1 MRKIIMDGIRAVQEG
16 RDPKGVW
23 QDPAMDRLLEL
34 GAAVTDSQ
42 MTRALEETKFGYE
55 TDLPED
61 FHVLLFLVV
70 SCNPAL
76 GDCQICCPKRS
87 SPIAA

>member
-42 MTRALEETKFGYE
+42 MTRVA
-55 TDLPED
+55 
-61 FHVLLFLVV
+61 
-70 SCNPAL
+70 
-76 GDCQICCPKRS
+76 
-87 SPIAA
+87 